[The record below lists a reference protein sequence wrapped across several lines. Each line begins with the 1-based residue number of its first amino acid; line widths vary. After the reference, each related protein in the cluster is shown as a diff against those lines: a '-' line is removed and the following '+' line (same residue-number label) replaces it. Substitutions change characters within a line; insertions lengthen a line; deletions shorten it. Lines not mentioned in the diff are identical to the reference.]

1 MLRFQV
7 PWVIGMKCW
16 WRRRCGQC
24 QHRKVVSFA
33 CNINISQVLLSM
45 LENGQGTDSSRD
57 LDRLAL
63 AGCCFLTNGRQVE
76 GGGPGVLETS
86 KLDTN
91 ASTIFSSHSGIY
103 IQFFNHFWIPLIF
116 GLFVYMDSE
125 EVVLVEKPVRN
136 GCRSGLASFNCCAA

>member
-63 AGCCFLTNGRQVE
+63 AGCCFLTNGRQLE
-76 GGGPGVLETS
+76 GGGPGEYWKPQNLTPTRQQYSQVILEFTF
-86 KLDTN
+86 N
-91 ASTIFSSHSGIY
+91 FSTIFEFHWFLAS
-103 IQFFNHFWIPLIF
+103 L
-116 GLFVYMDSE
+116 LVYMDSE
-125 EVVLVEKPVRN
+125 EVVVEKPVRN
-136 GCRSGLASFNCCAA
+136 GCRSGPSFNCCAA